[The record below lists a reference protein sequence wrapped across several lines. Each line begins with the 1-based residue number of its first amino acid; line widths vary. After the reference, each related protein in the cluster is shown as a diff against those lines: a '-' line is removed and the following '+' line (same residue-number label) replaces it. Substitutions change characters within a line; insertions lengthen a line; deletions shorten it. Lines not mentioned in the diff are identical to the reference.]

1 MNKVIFPFLLLL
13 ASCSQHNEDVRGINF
28 EPMYPED
35 MQLVETT
42 NSSGTIFNASQ
53 GNLFSME
60 TKAQMVG
67 DIITVAF
74 SESFQATKS
83 QNAATSRTMDSS
95 VTLPGALNLLIP
107 NGNIMGAQRTAAELS
122 ANLTAGSANKF
133 AGSGTSAQSNSLTGQ
148 VSVHVVRVFQNG
160 NLEILG
166 QKKLT
171 LNNGDEYIRVQG
183 IVRPQDIDAKN
194 TVSSD
199 RIANANIQYIGA
211 GDIAASTKK
220 GWYSKILDSVNPL

>member
-83 QNAATSRTMDSS
+83 QNAATSRTTEGT
-95 VTLPGALNLLIP
+95 VTLPGALDIIKP
-107 NGNIMGAQRTAAELS
+107 FGYTAAEFS
-122 ANLTAGSANKF
+122 ARLAAGSANKF

-211 GDIAASTKK
+211 GDIAASSKK
-220 GWYSKILDSVNPL
+220 GLFSKILDNVNPL

>member
-1 MNKVIFPFLLLL
+1 MKKVIFPFLLLL
-13 ASCSQHNEDVRGINF
+13 ASCSQHNEDRRGINF
-28 EPMYPED
+28 EPMYPQD

-42 NSSGTIFNASQ
+42 NNSGTIFNASQ

-83 QNAATSRTMDSS
+83 QNAATSRTLDNS
-95 VTLPGALNLLIP
+95 VTLPTALDLILPDRYSAAGASARL
-107 NGNIMGAQRTAAELS
+107 AAS
-122 ANLTAGSANKF
+122 SANKF

-171 LNNGDEYIRVQG
+171 LNNGDEYIRVHG

>member
-1 MNKVIFPFLLLL
+1 MNKVIFPFLFLL
-13 ASCSQHNEDVRGINF
+13 ANCSQHNEDVRGINF

-83 QNAATSRTMDSS
+83 QNAATSRTMDSA

-107 NGNIMGAQRTAAELS
+107 NPLRREMGGVS
-122 ANLTAGSANKF
+122 ADLAAGSANTF

-171 LNNGDEYIRVQG
+171 LNNGDEYIRVHG

>member
-83 QNAATSRTMDSS
+83 QNAATSRTLDNS
-95 VTLPGALNLLIP
+95 VTLPTALDLILP
-107 NGNIMGAQRTAAELS
+107 DKYTAAGAS
-122 ANLTAGSANKF
+122 AKLAASSANKF

-171 LNNGDEYIRVQG
+171 LNNGDEYIRVHG

>member
-13 ASCSQHNEDVRGINF
+13 ASCAQHNEDVRGINF

-83 QNAATSRTMDSS
+83 QNAATSRTMDSA

-107 NGNIMGAQRTAAELS
+107 NPLRREMGGVS
-122 ANLTAGSANKF
+122 ADLAAGSANTF

-148 VSVHVVRVFQNG
+148 VSVHVVRVFNNG

-171 LNNGDEYIRVQG
+171 LNNGDEYIRVHG

>member
-1 MNKVIFPFLLLL
+1 MNKVILSFLFLL
-13 ASCSQHNEDVRGINF
+13 ASCAQHNEDVRGINF

-83 QNAATSRTMDSS
+83 QNAATSRTLDNS
-95 VTLPGALNLLIP
+95 VTLPTALELILP
-107 NGNIMGAQRTAAELS
+107 DRYTAAGAS
-122 ANLTAGSANKF
+122 AKLAASSANKF

-171 LNNGDEYIRVQG
+171 LNNGDEYIRVHG
-183 IVRPQDIDAKN
+183 IVRPQDIDATN

-211 GDIAASTKK
+211 GDIAASSKK
-220 GWYSKILDSVNPL
+220 GLFSKILDNVNPL

>member
-1 MNKVIFPFLLLL
+1 MNKVIFPFLIML
-13 ASCSQHNEDVRGINF
+13 ASCSQFNEDSRSTNF
-28 EPMYPED
+28 EPLYPQD
-35 MQLVETT
+35 MPLVEVN
-42 NSSGTIFNASQ
+42 NSSGTIFNANQ

-83 QNAATSRTMDSS
+83 QNAATSRTLETS
-95 VTLPGALNLLIP
+95 VTLPGALDFLLSD
-107 NGNIMGAQRTAAELS
+107 NTTAADLS
-122 ANLTAGSANKF
+122 AKLAASSANSF
-133 AGSGTSAQSNSLTGQ
+133 AGSGTTAQSNSLTGQ

-171 LNNGDEYIRVQG
+171 LNNGDEYIRVHG
-183 IVRPQDIDAKN
+183 IVRPQDIDGKN
-194 TVSSD
+194 VVSSD

-211 GDIAASTKK
+211 GDIAASGKK
-220 GWYSKILDSVNPL
+220 GWYSKIIDKVNPL